1 MHDGVDLIA
10 IFMANEI
17 TASGSLRIIQS
28 GLTGQITK
36 QFNVTMVG
44 TSQDFHDEN
53 YSSTATKIVISAA
66 VKAEGAGLFMLN
78 NPSDN
83 TANVSLL
90 VSLDNNAT
98 YPLKVLPGE
107 SLGPVRLSVA
117 AGTDPNIFVKTDGN
131 VQNGCAVGFTG
142 R

>member
-1 MHDGVDLIA
+1 
-10 IFMANEI
+10 
-17 TASGSLRIIQS
+17 
-28 GLTGQITK
+28 
-36 QFNVTMVG
+36 MVG